1 MTTSRHIVAIL
12 MTEQP
17 SGDRRPGTAKQL
29 DDQRYARLKEE
40 AIAPY
45 RGLRKFVY
53 FAFGASGL
61 IGAFIFLTQ
70 ILAGRDVEAALP
82 NLGLQI
88 GIVALMV
95 WLFRWEGRTHK
106 K

>member
-1 MTTSRHIVAIL
+1 
-12 MTEQP
+12 MTEQS
-17 SGDRRPGTAKQL
+17 SGDRRSTPSKRL
-29 DDQRYARLKEE
+29 DDNRYARLKEE
-40 AIAPY
+40 TMAPY

-53 FAFGASGL
+53 FAFAASGL

-95 WLFRWEGRTHK
+95 WLFRQEGRTRK

>member
-1 MTTSRHIVAIL
+1 
-12 MTEQP
+12 MTEP
-17 SGDRRPGTAKQL
+17 SQDDRPPTKPLKRL
-29 DDQRYARLKEE
+29 DDERYARLKEE

-53 FAFGASGL
+53 FAIGISGF
-61 IGAFIFLTQ
+61 IGTFIFLTQ
-70 ILAGRDVEAALP
+70 ILAGREVEAALP
-82 NLGLQI
+82 NFALQV

-95 WLFRWEGRTHK
+95 WLFRIDRGKNEK

>member
-1 MTTSRHIVAIL
+1 MA
-12 MTEQP
+12 MTEP
-17 SGDRRPGTAKQL
+17 LSSDRPTTKTPKRL
-29 DDQRYARLKEE
+29 DDERYARLREE

-53 FAFGASGL
+53 FSFGASGL

-70 ILAGRDVEAALP
+70 ILAGREIEAALP
-82 NLGLQI
+82 NFALQI
-88 GIVALMV
+88 GVVALMV
-95 WLFRWEGRTHK
+95 WLFRIDRGKNEK